1 MSFQVGKRFFGGRCL
16 ELSALACKARP
27 ANGNELSD
35 DACEIVGSVNDDIWR
50 GASNLIV
57 MSLMRWLFLSGTQGG
72 IICSRDG

>member
-1 MSFQVGKRFFGGRCL
+1 VSFQVEKRFFWGV
-16 ELSALACKARP
+16 ELSVLTCEAHP

-35 DACEIVGSVNDDIWR
+35 EAYEIVGSVNDDIRW

-57 MSLMRWLFLSGTQGG
+57 MSLMRWLFLSDTQGG

>member
-1 MSFQVGKRFFGGRCL
+1 MEKRFLGGL
-16 ELSALACKARP
+16 ELLALTCEARP

-35 DACEIVGSVNDDIWR
+35 DAYEIVGSVNDDIWW

-57 MSLMRWLFLSGTQGG
+57 MSLMHWLFLSDTQGG

>member
-1 MSFQVGKRFFGGRCL
+1 MSFQVEKRFFWGV
-16 ELSALACKARP
+16 ELSVLTCEARP

-35 DACEIVGSVNDDIWR
+35 EAYEIVGSVNDDIRW

-57 MSLMRWLFLSGTQGG
+57 MSLMRWLFLSDTQGG